1 MYGRDGDGASGQR
14 LGHRLWHGAKKSVNS
29 CTGAKTLLCSGIDE
43 RKKLRNLGK
52 KRRANLFCGFDLNTA
67 AEHFGVGVSG
77 FSEEVFIVG
86 ADGEEGGIDA
96 CEGSA
101 EALDL
106 ISSEA
111 DGDVDLLF
119 L

>member
-1 MYGRDGDGASGQR
+1 MYGRDGDGAFGQR
-14 LGHRLWHGAKKSVNS
+14 LGHGSEKLVNS
-29 CTGAKTLLCSGIDE
+29 CTGAKTLRCSVIDR
-43 RKKLRNLGK
+43 RKKLRSLGK
-52 KRRANLFCGFDLNTA
+52 KRQANLFCGFDLDTA
-67 AEHFGVGVSG
+67 AEDFCIGVSS

-101 EALDL
+101 EALDF

>member
-1 MYGRDGDGASGQR
+1 MYGRDGDGAFGQR
-14 LGHRLWHGAKKSVNS
+14 VWYGAKKSVHA
-29 CTGAKTLLCSGIDE
+29 CTGAKTFRCSGIDE
-43 RKKLRNLGK
+43 RKKSRNLGK
-52 KRRANLFCGFDLNTA
+52 KRRANLFCGFDLDTA
-67 AEHFGVGVSG
+67 AEHFCIGVSS

-86 ADGEEGGIDA
+86 PDGEEGGIDA

-101 EALDL
+101 EALDF

-111 DGDVDLLF
+111 DGDVYLLF

>member
-14 LGHRLWHGAKKSVNS
+14 LGQRLGHGAKKSVNS
-29 CTGAKTLLCSGIDE
+29 CTGAKMLRCSVIDR
-43 RKKLRNLGK
+43 RKKLRNLVK
-52 KRRANLFCGFDLNTA
+52 KRRANLLGGFDLDTA
-67 AEHFGVGVSG
+67 AEDFGVGVSG

-101 EALDL
+101 EALDF